1 MMFIDEKYLND
12 TDHPSDHYKD
22 LSQKISQEPLLDS
35 PVRTSGTQALVEQ
48 RAWIQ
53 NKTIRD
59 IILFGEP
66 MNETKYQAAL
76 SACQLT

>member
-1 MMFIDEKYLND
+1 MFIDEKYI
-12 TDHPSDHYKD
+12 TEADHPIDFYTD
-22 LSQKISQEPLLDS
+22 LSQKISREQLLDS

-66 MNETKYQAAL
+66 MNETKYQATL
-76 SACQLT
+76 QACQLT